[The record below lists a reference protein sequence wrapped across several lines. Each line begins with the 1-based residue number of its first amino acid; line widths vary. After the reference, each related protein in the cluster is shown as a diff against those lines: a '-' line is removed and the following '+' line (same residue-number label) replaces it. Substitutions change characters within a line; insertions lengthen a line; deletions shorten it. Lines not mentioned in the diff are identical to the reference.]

1 MKINWSGTKEVS
13 EMDRVMESISQ
24 TESELRQKLFQLGQ
38 MYYENNKDKTEVEAP
53 YSQMVDQITKL
64 DQNRKAFYKNKL
76 RLEGLMICENCG
88 KTIPYGS
95 VYCSACGQKADE
107 KQESSETAE
116 KADVGSKCKKCGH
129 PMKPDSQFCAS
140 CGSPVE

>member
-1 MKINWSGTKEVS
+1 MS
-13 EMDRVMESISQ
+13 EMDRVMESITQ

-38 MYYENNKDKTEVEAP
+38 TYYENNKDKKEIENP
-53 YSQMVDQITKL
+53 YAQMVEQITKL

-76 RLEGLMICENCG
+76 RLDGLMICENCG

-95 VYCSACGQKADE
+95 VYCSECGKKADE
-107 KQESSETAE
+107 KQESGETA
-116 KADVGSKCKKCGH
+116 DSGLKCKKCGH
-129 PMKPDSQFCAS
+129 PIKQDSQFCAS